1 MRDEGSGQAP
11 MCLAGLSDPVYRD
24 PCRGRCSLDVTSIAS
39 FQLRDRLVL
48 VAPTS
53 LLGRSDMAK
62 CCRMHRPSFAKMP
75 VAASAL
81 FLLLAACSGFGP
93 RQLGRDQIAY
103 SKALNASEKEQTLLN
118 VVRLRY
124 GDTPTFL
131 QNTQVITGYQLQR
144 TFSGGFEAFPAA
156 SPSTYLTGTGTVQY
170 QETPTFTYQP
180 LTGAQYA
187 DSIVRPL
194 SPATILP
201 LGVVG
206 LPIDVLFRLAVSSVN
221 GLSNSTAL
229 EGSLGIGRAP
239 FFMVL
244 RDLRTLQ
251 IAGLLSVRLASSQS
265 PVLHDNKSISPPDHA
280 FLTIAAT
287 PDPALGAVESETDRL
302 LALPRGRSEFEIV
315 YGRTPLHVGQIAVL
329 TRSMLA
335 VLAEL
340 GFSADVPRA
349 DIIAGR
355 TPATLAVS
363 GIERRPVIAIH
374 SGPRPPP
381 DAFAA
386 VSYRNSFF
394 WISDNDFDSKVAF
407 TVVQVLMALAFETQ
421 TPGTVITIPAG

>member
-1 MRDEGSGQAP
+1 M
-11 MCLAGLSDPVYRD
+11 
-24 PCRGRCSLDVTSIAS
+24 
-39 FQLRDRLVL
+39 
-48 VAPTS
+48 
-53 LLGRSDMAK
+53 
-62 CCRMHRPSFAKMP
+62 
-75 VAASAL
+75 
-81 FLLLAACSGFGP
+81 
-93 RQLGRDQIAY
+93 
-103 SKALNASEKEQTLLN
+103 
-118 VVRLRY
+118 
-124 GDTPTFL
+124 
-131 QNTQVITGYQLQR
+131 
-144 TFSGGFEAFPAA
+144 
-156 SPSTYLTGTGTVQY
+156 
-170 QETPTFTYQP
+170 
-180 LTGAQYA
+180 
-187 DSIVRPL
+187 RPL

-244 RDLRTLQ
+244 RDLRDSADRRSALRAPR
-251 IAGLLSVRLASSQS
+251 IDAQS
-265 PVLHDNKSISPPDHA
+265 PVLHDSKSISSPDHA

-287 PDPALGAVESETDRL
+287 RDPALEAVESETDRL

-374 SGPRPPP
+374 SGPQPPP
-381 DAFAA
+381 DAFTA

-407 TVVQVLMALAFETQ
+407 TVVQVLMALASETQ
-421 TPGTVITIPAG
+421 APGTVITIPAG